1 MGKAAVIPTTQQQ
14 APPVQAPPVQAPPA
28 QAPLVQEPPA
38 QEPPAQQQQQQE
50 VKEAV
55 SEVEDPSA
63 SVTPEALPS
72 IRGKKARV
80 EFRDQNGNVLPESLV
95 AHLQKE
101 GKVSFE
107 TRYEYRSRLAN
118 GHEVDVVDGKVAPP
132 HPDVQGQNPETV
144 EKKEQQPVKDIPAP
158 AAGEESSV
166 EESSSPEPK
175 PASEGNEATD

>member
-1 MGKAAVIPTTQQQ
+1 MPTTQQQ

-28 QAPLVQEPPA
+28 QAPLVQEPPVEQPPVQQKP
-38 QEPPAQQQQQQE
+38 QEEA
-50 VKEAV
+50 KEAA

-63 SVTPEALPS
+63 NVTPEALPS

-95 AHLQKE
+95 AQLQQD
-101 GKVSFE
+101 GKVSVE

-118 GHEVDVVDGKVAPP
+118 GHEVDVVDGQVKVAPP
-132 HPDVQGQNPETV
+132 HPDVQGSNPETV
-144 EKKEQQPVKDIPAP
+144 ENKEQQRPVEDIPAP

-166 EESSSPEPK
+166 AVEESSSPEPE